1 LCRAIRARSAEADAD
16 RRRDDRGS
24 AGFTLLE
31 VLVALALVAASLGAI
46 GALIATNVRATRA
59 LDQRLALM
67 ETTRAILA
75 GLPARGELV
84 PGSLSGETAGHRW
97 RVDVRPFAAVVVDPR
112 RPAPWLPQAVT
123 VRVEAPTGQL
133 VRIDT
138 VRLRRGD
145 GAAK

>member
-1 LCRAIRARSAEADAD
+1 MSRSIRPRSAEAGAN
-16 RRRDDRGS
+16 RRRDHCGA

-31 VLVALALVAASLGAI
+31 VLVALALVAGSLAVI

-75 GLPARGELV
+75 GLPARGDLV
-84 PGSLSGETAGHRW
+84 PGSFTGETAGHRW
-97 RVDVRPFAAVVVDPR
+97 RVDVRPFAAEAVDPR

-123 VRVEAPTGQL
+123 VRVEAPTGQF